1 MKRKTPAPGQGTNQ
15 PSTRPLLVLVDGSS
29 YLYRAFH
36 ALPGLANSRGEPT
49 GAIYGV
55 VNMLRKLLTEY
66 NPAYLAV
73 VFDAKGKTF
82 RDELY
87 ADYKAQRPPM
97 PDELVGQIE
106 PLHAIVRALGLPLLQ
121 VEGVEADDVIG
132 TLATQAR
139 AAGLDTLVSTGDKD
153 MAQLVDGSVKL
164 VNTMT
169 DTVLD
174 RDGVVEKFGVPPER
188 IVDWL
193 ALIGDTS
200 DNIPGVPGV
209 GPKTAS
215 KWLTQYGS
223 LDALVAQA
231 GEIPGKVGENLR
243 AALKQL
249 PLARQLATLRCDVPL
264 TLKPTELK
272 HVPQDDAKLR
282 ELFAR
287 LEFKSWLAELGG
299 VNRAVAPA
307 AAAAH
312 DAKDA
317 SATAPGDA
325 LPPASMQSYETIF
338 DDKVLNTWIERLG
351 KAEAFAFD
359 TETTSL
365 DAIQAQIVGVSF
377 TDRVGHGAYVPLAHN
392 YPDAPAQLIRDAV
405 LKKLKPLLEADQ
417 PRKIGQNLK
426 YDLNVLANHG
436 VRLGGLGF
444 DTMLESYVLDATAA
458 RHNMDSL
465 ALKYLGYK
473 TLTYEDVAGKG
484 KNQINFS
491 EVPIDRASAYAAEDA
506 DITLRLHQA
515 LWPRLE
521 ETPALVKL
529 FHEIEMP
536 LVPVLARMERHGVKI
551 DTGMLRAQS
560 RELEKRVLELEQQ
573 AHAQAGQAFNLGSPK
588 QIQEVLYGKLGLPV
602 LRRTPTGQPSTAE
615 EVLEELALDYPLPK
629 IILEHRTLA
638 KLKSTYTDKLPE
650 MINPKTGR
658 VHTSYH
664 QAVAATGRLSSSD
677 PNLQNI
683 PIRTD
688 EGRRI
693 RQAFVPERG
702 YRILAADYSQIEL
715 RIMAHLSGDA
725 GLIRAFAEGQDVHRA
740 TAAEV
745 FGVAPGLV
753 SDDMRRAAK
762 TINFG
767 LIYGMSAFG
776 LARSLKIE
784 RAAAAEYIERY
795 FARYPGV
802 RAFME
807 RTRESARSL
816 GYVET
821 LFGRRLYLSEI
832 NAPNQTRRQAAER
845 AAINAPMQGTAAD
858 FIKRAMIVADRWI
871 VESGADVRMIMQV
884 HDELVFEVHTAAL
897 AETTARIRR
906 CMAEVATLSVPLV
919 VDIGVGVSWGD
930 AH

>member
-325 LPPASMQSYETIF
+325 LP
-338 DDKVLNTWIERLG
+338 
-351 KAEAFAFD
+351 
-359 TETTSL
+359 
-365 DAIQAQIVGVSF
+365 
-377 TDRVGHGAYVPLAHN
+377 
-392 YPDAPAQLIRDAV
+392 
-405 LKKLKPLLEADQ
+405 
-417 PRKIGQNLK
+417 
-426 YDLNVLANHG
+426 
-436 VRLGGLGF
+436 
-444 DTMLESYVLDATAA
+444 
-458 RHNMDSL
+458 
-465 ALKYLGYK
+465 
-473 TLTYEDVAGKG
+473 
-484 KNQINFS
+484 
-491 EVPIDRASAYAAEDA
+491 
-506 DITLRLHQA
+506 
-515 LWPRLE
+515 
-521 ETPALVKL
+521 
-529 FHEIEMP
+529 
-536 LVPVLARMERHGVKI
+536 
-551 DTGMLRAQS
+551 
-560 RELEKRVLELEQQ
+560 
-573 AHAQAGQAFNLGSPK
+573 
-588 QIQEVLYGKLGLPV
+588 LP
-602 LRRTPTGQPSTAE
+602 
-615 EVLEELALDYPLPK
+615 
-629 IILEHRTLA
+629 
-638 KLKSTYTDKLPE
+638 
-650 MINPKTGR
+650 
-658 VHTSYH
+658 
-664 QAVAATGRLSSSD
+664 
-677 PNLQNI
+677 
-683 PIRTD
+683 
-688 EGRRI
+688 
-693 RQAFVPERG
+693 
-702 YRILAADYSQIEL
+702 
-715 RIMAHLSGDA
+715 
-725 GLIRAFAEGQDVHRA
+725 
-740 TAAEV
+740 
-745 FGVAPGLV
+745 
-753 SDDMRRAAK
+753 
-762 TINFG
+762 
-767 LIYGMSAFG
+767 
-776 LARSLKIE
+776 
-784 RAAAAEYIERY
+784 
-795 FARYPGV
+795 
-802 RAFME
+802 
-807 RTRESARSL
+807 
-816 GYVET
+816 
-821 LFGRRLYLSEI
+821 
-832 NAPNQTRRQAAER
+832 
-845 AAINAPMQGTAAD
+845 
-858 FIKRAMIVADRWI
+858 
-871 VESGADVRMIMQV
+871 
-884 HDELVFEVHTAAL
+884 
-897 AETTARIRR
+897 
-906 CMAEVATLSVPLV
+906 
-919 VDIGVGVSWGD
+919 
-930 AH
+930 

>member
-325 LPPASMQSYETIF
+325 LPPAFMQSYETIF

-688 EGRRI
+688 EDG
-693 RQAFVPERG
+693 
-702 YRILAADYSQIEL
+702 
-715 RIMAHLSGDA
+715 
-725 GLIRAFAEGQDVHRA
+725 AFARRSCPSAA
-740 TAAEV
+740 TG
-745 FGVAPGLV
+745 FSPP
-753 SDDMRRAAK
+753 
-762 TINFG
+762 I
-767 LIYGMSAFG
+767 
-776 LARSLKIE
+776 
-784 RAAAAEYIERY
+784 
-795 FARYPGV
+795 
-802 RAFME
+802 
-807 RTRESARSL
+807 
-816 GYVET
+816 
-821 LFGRRLYLSEI
+821 
-832 NAPNQTRRQAAER
+832 
-845 AAINAPMQGTAAD
+845 
-858 FIKRAMIVADRWI
+858 
-871 VESGADVRMIMQV
+871 
-884 HDELVFEVHTAAL
+884 
-897 AETTARIRR
+897 IRR
-906 CMAEVATLSVPLV
+906 SSCA
-919 VDIGVGVSWGD
+919 SWRISPVTPG
-930 AH
+930 